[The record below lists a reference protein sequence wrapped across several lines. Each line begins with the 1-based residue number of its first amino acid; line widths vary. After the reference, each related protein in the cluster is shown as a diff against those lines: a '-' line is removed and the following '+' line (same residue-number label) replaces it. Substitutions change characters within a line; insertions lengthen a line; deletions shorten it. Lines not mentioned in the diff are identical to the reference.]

1 MYITIRWSPGW
12 RLRITRDEKEN
23 ILIHSGTTVLNLSD
37 SELNNIEDAIKA
49 FRETEKK
56 QEDDILS
63 SGVM

>member
-12 RLRITRDEKEN
+12 RLRIVRDEKEN

-37 SELNNIEDAIKA
+37 SELNNLEDAIKA
-49 FRETEKK
+49 FREAEKK
-56 QEDDILS
+56 KEDDVLS